1 MPNPKS
7 GTVTMDL
14 TKAIADIKAG
24 KGEYRLDKTNIIHCP
39 IGKAS
44 FTEEQL
50 RENLQALLDALNK
63 AKPSSLKGAYMKS
76 AVLTSTMGPGVK
88 LNTAK
93 ITN

>member
-1 MPNPKS
+1 M
-7 GTVTMDL
+7 
-14 TKAIADIKAG
+14 ADIKAG
-24 KGEYRLDKTNIIHCP
+24 KVEYRLDKTNIIHCP